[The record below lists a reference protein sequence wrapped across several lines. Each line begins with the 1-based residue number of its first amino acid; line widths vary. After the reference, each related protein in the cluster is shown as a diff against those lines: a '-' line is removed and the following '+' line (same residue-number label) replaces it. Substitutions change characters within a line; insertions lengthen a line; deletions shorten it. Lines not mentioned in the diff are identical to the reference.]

1 MTDGVDE
8 AADALTGTILA
19 GRFEV
24 VELLARG
31 GMGKVYRA
39 VQMPLG
45 RPVALKVLDI
55 KGGGASRADF
65 RGRFFLEAATAAK
78 LSHPN
83 TVTIFDY
90 GMSGDSIYFIAMELV
105 EGITLAEIVKRKGA
119 VDPARVAHIG
129 VQICGSLSEAHA
141 MGVVHRDMKPSNV
154 LLTHR
159 GHDPDFAKVVDFG
172 LVKVL
177 GDETDNDFT
186 ATGMMMGTP
195 KYMSP
200 EQISGK
206 EVTPLSDMYSLGAVL
221 FFALTG
227 KPPFDAASKFD
238 ILTAHVNT
246 EPPFMRDVFPE
257 CQVSEA
263 LEGVVRRL
271 MSKVPEDRYRSMHE
285 VSRALRACEQELRGT
300 VKKFD
305 RRSRPRAPQ
314 GSPEALAEAIQSGDT
329 SSLSS
334 TPSVTPTTGLVS
346 IPSASSMRSMAPPM
360 PSLPAAPVVPT
371 SFAPPAATSSSVKP
385 AAPTASTPSSATQS
399 TTQSESIAP
408 PQPAPVPSRPPV
420 APQPIPIVQNQ
431 INTLRVA
438 LIASL
443 VVNALALSAML
454 YSIISDR
461 RGPRAPEVEGESRV
475 RVITDPQGAHVRR
488 NGRDLGDAPVNLM
501 IPASEEWTVEVTLDG
516 YHERSIVVAGGQDE
530 LRVRLEPAT
539 P

>member
-105 EGITLAEIVKRKGA
+105 EGVTLAEIIKRKGP
-119 VDPARVAHIG
+119 VDPARVAHMG

-159 GHDPDFAKVVDFG
+159 GHDPDFVKVVDFG

-177 GDETDNDFT
+177 GDETENDFT
-186 ATGMMMGTP
+186 QTGMMMGTP

-206 EVTPLSDMYSLGAVL
+206 EVTEHSDMYSLGAVL

-238 ILTAHVNT
+238 ILTAHVNN
-246 EPPFMRDVFPE
+246 EPPRMRDVFAD

-263 LEGVVRRL
+263 LEGVVRRC
-271 MSKVPEDRYRSMHE
+271 MAKVPEDRYRSMHE

-305 RRSRPRAPQ
+305 RRSRPRAPT
-314 GSPEALAEAIQSGDT
+314 GTPEALAEAIQSGDT
-329 SSLSS
+329 TSM
-334 TPSVTPTTGLVS
+334 TPTPGATPTSGLVALPGS
-346 IPSASSMRSMAPPM
+346 HPIRSMSPPM
-360 PSLPAAPVVPT
+360 PSLPAAPIVPT
-371 SFAPPAATSSSVKP
+371 SFAPPALTSTGSNAIVTATPS
-385 AAPTASTPSSATQS
+385 AAPSPSGSHRP
-399 TTQSESIAP
+399 IA
-408 PQPAPVPSRPPV
+408 APVT
-420 APQPIPIVQNQ
+420 IPIVQNQ
-431 INTLRVA
+431 LNFLRSA
-438 LIASL
+438 LIAS
-443 VVNALALSAML
+443 VAVNVLALSAMV
-454 YSIISDR
+454 YSIFSDR
-461 RGPRAPEVEGESRV
+461 NSARETAVANESRV
-475 RVITDPQGAHVRR
+475 RVITDPPGAHVTR

-501 IPASEEWTVEVTLDG
+501 IPANEEWTVELQLNG
-516 YHERSIVVAGGQDE
+516 YAERSIVVSGGQDDV
-530 LRVRLEPAT
+530 RVRLERGVQ
-539 P
+539 

>member
-105 EGITLAEIVKRKGA
+105 EGVTLAEIIKKRGP
-119 VDPARVAHIG
+119 VDPARVAHMG

-159 GHDPDFAKVVDFG
+159 GHDPDFVKVVDFG

-177 GDETDNDFT
+177 GDETENDFT
-186 ATGMMMGTP
+186 QTGMMMGTP

-206 EVTPLSDMYSLGAVL
+206 EVTAHSDMYSLGAVL
-221 FFALTG
+221 FFAITG

-238 ILTAHVNT
+238 ILTAHVNSDL
-246 EPPFMRDVFPE
+246 PRMRDVYPE

-263 LEGVVRRL
+263 LEGVVRRC
-271 MSKVPEDRYRSMHE
+271 MAKVPEDRYRSMHE

-305 RRSRPRAPQ
+305 RRSRPRAPT
-314 GSPEALAEAIQSGDT
+314 GTPEALAEAIQSGDT
-329 SSLSS
+329 TSM
-334 TPSVTPTTGLVS
+334 TPTGSATPTTGLVALPGS
-346 IPSASSMRSMAPPM
+346 VPMRSMSPPM
-360 PSLPAAPVVPT
+360 PSLPAAPVVPN
-371 SFAPPAATSSSVKP
+371 SFAPAAPS
-385 AAPTASTPSSATQS
+385 AAPTHSSPPSGATPAPRNS
-399 TTQSESIAP
+399 AP
-408 PQPAPVPSRPPV
+408 PVQ
-420 APQPIPIVQNQ
+420 IPMVQNQ
-431 INTLRVA
+431 LNLLRTA
-438 LIASL
+438 LFASL
-443 VVNALALSAML
+443 AVNALALSAML

-461 RGPRAPEVEGESRV
+461 NAAHTAQVAAESRV
-475 RVITDPQGAHVRR
+475 RVMTDPPGAHVQR

-501 IPASEEWTVEVTLDG
+501 IPTNEEWTIQLSLHG
-516 YHERSIVVAGGQDE
+516 YEERSIVVSSGQDE
-530 LRVRLEPAT
+530 LRVRLDPQ
-539 P
+539 

>member
-105 EGITLAEIVKRKGA
+105 EGITLAETVKRKGP

-186 ATGMMMGTP
+186 QTGMMMGTP

-246 EPPFMRDVFPE
+246 DPPYMRELFPE

-305 RRSRPRAPQ
+305 RRARPRAPT

-334 TPSVTPTTGLVS
+334 SPSVTPTTGLVP
-346 IPSASSMRSMAPPM
+346 IPSSSAMRSMAPPM
-360 PSLPAAPVVPT
+360 PSLPAAPIVPT
-371 SFAPPAATSSSVKP
+371 SFAPPAASPASVKP
-385 AAPTASTPSSATQS
+385 AAPASEPPKATPSVISAPAS
-399 TTQSESIAP
+399 
-408 PQPAPVPSRPPV
+408 QPAPASTRPATPV
-420 APQPIPIVQNQ
+420 VIPMVQNQ

-454 YSIISDR
+454 YSILSDR
-461 RGPRAPEVEGESRV
+461 RSPRAAEAEVESRV

-501 IPASEEWTVEVTLDG
+501 IPANEEWTVDVVLAG
-516 YHERSIVVAGGQDE
+516 YRERSIVVAGGQDE
-530 LRVRLEPAT
+530 LRVRLEPAGN
-539 P
+539 